1 MHISDNLRD
10 IRKIKTIGFPMVLI
24 GESMWESNPPG
35 QLLTTCNGFEDRG
48 AHQHPSTPIRSAIIA
63 CTYSL

>member
-1 MHISDNLRD
+1 MHKNRSSAAA
-10 IRKIKTIGFPMVLI
+10 PVPV

-48 AHQHPSTPIRSAIIA
+48 AHQHPSTPIRAGIIA
-63 CTYSL
+63 CAYSL